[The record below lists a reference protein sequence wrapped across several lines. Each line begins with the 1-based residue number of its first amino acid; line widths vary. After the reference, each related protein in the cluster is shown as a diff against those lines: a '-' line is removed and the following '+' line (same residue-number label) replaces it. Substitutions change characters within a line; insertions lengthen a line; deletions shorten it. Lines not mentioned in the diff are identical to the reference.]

1 MVERKCP
8 KETVALSTRRRH
20 ESGPLH
26 YGPRVLVVAATA
38 LELAPLEGYETLC
51 CGIGPVEAAIAT
63 TRRLE
68 EARPRGVLH
77 VGIAGA
83 RDLEPGALVIGE
95 EAVYCDV
102 VDAPSGLELVDRAA
116 PDGRLFDAAR
126 RALPEAAVLPIG
138 TAARVGGAAGCCDV
152 EAMEGF
158 AVLRAAEAAG
168 VPALEL
174 RAVSNRFADARNA
187 WRIDAALAALAA
199 AVPRVL
205 EALDA

>member
-1 MVERKCP
+1 M
-8 KETVALSTRRRH
+8 
-20 ESGPLH
+20 
-26 YGPRVLVVAATA
+26 LVVAATA
-38 LELAPLEGYETLC
+38 LELAPFEGYETLC

-63 TRRLE
+63 TRRLA
-68 EARPRGVLH
+68 EARPHGVLH

-83 RDLEPGALVIGE
+83 RDLDPGTLVIGE
-95 EAVYCDV
+95 EAVYCD
-102 VDAPSGLELVDRAA
+102 LL
-116 PDGRLFDAAR
+116 DAAR
-126 RALPEAAVLPIG
+126 HALPDARVLPIG

-158 AVLRAAEAAG
+158 AVLRAAQAAG

-174 RAVSNRFADARNA
+174 RAVSNRFADARAA
-187 WRIDAALAALAA
+187 WRIDAALVALAA